1 MELSVSEYNL
11 KKIEYIDK
19 DIIKNR
25 EEYNKYVESFEGKFA
40 TNKFL
45 KKISNRTVT
54 MISIIILALIIFL
67 ITFNP
72 FITVGLT
79 IVLIVIVNIIAS
91 IIIDKT
97 EPTEEYLDKLDEF
110 EHNYKELIHQ
120 RNAYVNLYYYSINGD
135 DAIINNIKLRIN
147 NKEYFEYDAYFDKVW
162 LNQDVYAY
170 KTLQEMNRKEKIF
183 TTSIKNKV
191 DWELNY
197 PEKST
202 ELSTDKLYFIHNA
215 L

>member
-1 MELSVSEYNL
+1 MELSISEYNL

-25 EEYNKYVESFEGKFA
+25 EEYNKYIESFEGQFR
-40 TNKFL
+40 TNRIL
-45 KKISNRTVT
+45 KKISNKVIPLVGMLLTAIVV
-54 MISIIILALIIFL
+54 FL
-67 ITFNP
+67 ISFNP
-72 FITVGLT
+72 FITAGLT
-79 IVLIVIVNIIAS
+79 LIIWVIINIIVS
-91 IIIDKT
+91 IIIKKT
-97 EPTEEYLDKLDEF
+97 EPTEEYLDKLEEF
-110 EHNYKELIHQ
+110 EKAHKDLINQ

-135 DAIINNIKLRIN
+135 EAIINNIRLRIN
-147 NKEYFEYDAYFDKVW
+147 NKEYFEYGAYFDKIW

-183 TTSIKNKV
+183 TTSIKNQV
-191 DWELNY
+191 DWELKY